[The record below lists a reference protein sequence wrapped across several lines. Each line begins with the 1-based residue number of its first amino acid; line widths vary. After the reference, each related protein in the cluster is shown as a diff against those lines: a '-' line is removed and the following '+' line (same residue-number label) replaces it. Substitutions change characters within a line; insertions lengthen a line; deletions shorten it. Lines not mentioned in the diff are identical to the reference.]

1 MQELYMRKI
10 LVINFGSTSTKLS
23 IFHDEIEHKETT
35 IRHYAEELNKYSIV
49 NSQREFRKNA
59 ILEWLDELNEPIQR
73 FDAIAARG
81 GFLRPISS
89 GTYLIEKEMVDDLL
103 SGEYGQHV
111 SNLAGVIAFEMGSE
125 YRIPSYTTDP
135 IVVDEFIPEARF
147 TGNPKLERKSIIH
160 ALNQKAVARFAAD
173 KINKPYSKC
182 NLVIAHMGGGIT
194 VGAHF
199 NGEIID
205 SNNGVDGDGPFTP
218 ERSGSL
224 PAGDLVR
231 LCYSGKYNEAQ
242 VLSMIN
248 GNGGVKAYLG
258 EIDMR
263 RVEAMIANGDEEAAL
278 VYRAMVYQI
287 AKEIGAYSTVSGE
300 KVDAII
306 LTGGLAYSEFLT
318 CQITKKVNFIAPVLV
333 FPGEK
338 ESLALALGTIR
349 VLNKKESEKIYKKKS
364 AESKQQIA
372 MLA

>member
-1 MQELYMRKI
+1 MQELDMRKI

-35 IRHYAEELNKYSIV
+35 IRHYSEELNKYSTV
-49 NSQREFRKNA
+49 NSQKEFRKNA
-59 ILEWLDELNEPIQR
+59 ILEWLNELNEPIQK

-81 GFLRPISS
+81 GFLHPISS

-147 TGNPKLERKSIIH
+147 TGNPNFERKSIIH

-173 KINKPYSKC
+173 KIKKPYSKC
-182 NLVIAHMGGGIT
+182 NLVIVHMGGGIT

-242 VLSMIN
+242 VLNMIN

-263 RVEAMIANGDEEAAL
+263 RVEARIANGDEEAAL

-287 AKEIGAYSTVSGE
+287 AKEIGAYSTVCGE
-300 KVDAII
+300 KVDAIV

-318 CQITKKVNFIAPVLV
+318 GQIIKKVNFIAPVLV

-349 VLNKKESEKIYKKKS
+349 VLNKEESEKIYKK
-364 AESKQQIA
+364 I
-372 MLA
+372 